1 MGFPCSNHGRIKV
14 RPNRGRKDPLHK
26 IYGHMCQHLPALLP
40 NLLCQHL
47 VEIKWSVGC
56 SPRGDTQAL
65 THSNIDLEDG
75 YHMFSIPAM

>member
-1 MGFPCSNHGRIKV
+1 
-14 RPNRGRKDPLHK
+14 
-26 IYGHMCQHLPALLP
+26 MCQHLPALLP